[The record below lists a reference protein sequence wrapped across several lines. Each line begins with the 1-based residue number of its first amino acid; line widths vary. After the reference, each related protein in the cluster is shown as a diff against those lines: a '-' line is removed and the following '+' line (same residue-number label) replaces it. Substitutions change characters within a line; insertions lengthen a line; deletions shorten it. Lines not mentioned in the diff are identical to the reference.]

1 MDTNPLP
8 PPDILG
14 KVRALLAKAEST
26 EFPAE
31 AEALTLKA
39 QQLMARHDIEQAML
53 DEAPGGRG
61 GAPSMEQV
69 VIDAPHADAK
79 VRVLIAVAQ
88 ANRCTVIWTPGLRR
102 ASVFGFADDLAAV
115 MTLFTSLLLQA
126 TVAVNRAGPQR
137 DRYGRTCTV
146 SYRRSFLI
154 AFASR
159 IGERLQEA
167 VDAIVREVSSVTG
180 ADLVPMFDRRRDA
193 VDAAVREA
201 FPRTRRMTTSVA
213 SADGWFAGKAC
224 ADRADLGG
232 HGGFDRLD
240 A

>member
-1 MDTNPLP
+1 MDTEPLP
-8 PPDILG
+8 PPDVLG

-26 EFPAE
+26 EYPAE

-39 QQLMARHDIEQAML
+39 QQLMARHDIAQAML
-53 DEAPGGRG
+53 DDAPGGRG
-61 GAPSMEQV
+61 GAPSMEQMT
-69 VIDAPHADAK
+69 IAAPHADAK

-102 ASVFGFADDLAAV
+102 ASVFGFSDDLAAV
-115 MTLFTSLLLQA
+115 DTLFTSLLLQA
-126 TVAVNRAGPQR
+126 TVAVHRAGPQR
-137 DRYGRTCTV
+137 DRYGRSCTV

-154 AFASR
+154 AFAAR

-167 VDAIVREVSSVTG
+167 VAAIVEEVSSTTG
-180 ADLVPMFDRRRDA
+180 TDLVPLLDRRREA

-201 FPRTRRMTTSVA
+201 FPRTRPMSTTVG
-213 SADGWFAGKAC
+213 SAEGWFAGKAC

-232 HGGFDRLD
+232 AGGFDRLS